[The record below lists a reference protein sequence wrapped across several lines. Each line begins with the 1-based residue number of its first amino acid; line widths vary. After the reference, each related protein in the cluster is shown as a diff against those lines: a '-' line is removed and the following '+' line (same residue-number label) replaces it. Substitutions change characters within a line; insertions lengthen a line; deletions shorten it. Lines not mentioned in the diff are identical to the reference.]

1 MPVIKASGMV
11 LKQTEY
17 GETNR
22 MISIFTKEYG
32 IINASVYG
40 VKSLKGGKSVACQVL
55 SFSEFELSKSK
66 GDIHTVSS
74 ANLKES
80 FFPIAEDMQKLSLA
94 AYLCDITYYA
104 LGMEN
109 PEERV
114 LSLLLNTL
122 YAISYNDTEI
132 RKAKCVYEM
141 RMMCL
146 LGYKPTLTKCVK
158 CGNIKNIV
166 SFSARSG
173 GLVCSDC
180 PKEGIAIEK
189 SVAQALGFIISA
201 EDKKM
206 FSFTL
211 LENLMGVLEKICEDY
226 VRTQLDMEFASL
238 LYFKNMITER
248 VEKR

>member
-1 MPVIKASGMV
+1 MPVIKATGIV

-17 GETNR
+17 GESNR
-22 MISIFTKEYG
+22 MILIFTKEYG
-32 IINASVYG
+32 IINAAVYG
-40 VKSLKGGKSVACQVL
+40 AKSLKGGKGVACQVL

-66 GDIHTVSS
+66 GDIYTVSS

-80 FFPIAEDMQKLSLA
+80 FFPIAEDMGKLSLA

-104 LGMEN
+104 VGTEN

-122 YAISYNDTEI
+122 YAISYNNTEI

-146 LGYKPTLTKCVK
+146 LGYKPTLTKCVR

-166 SFSARSG
+166 SFSIKSG
-173 GLVCSDC
+173 GLICSDC
-180 PKEGIAIEK
+180 PSEGIPIGK
-189 SVAQALGFIISA
+189 SVAKALGFIISE
-201 EDKKM
+201 EDKRM

-211 LENLMGVLEKICEDY
+211 SEELLKALERICEDY

-238 LYFKNMITER
+238 LYFKNMIT
-248 VEKR
+248 